1 MSKSIKSIKR
11 SEKGFTMIE
20 LIIVIAIMGILMAI
34 LAPSFIGMTSNAKAS
49 SDLRSVQTIQK
60 QVSIY
65 EAQSEKFA
73 AGATVND
80 VLDALVNSQLL
91 ETSATVEVSSSTTL
105 KLQTKDAKLIF
116 EGGILKIDATG
127 TADTDKI
134 FKELAKKDENK
145 ANIKTAP

>member
-34 LAPSFIGMTSNAKAS
+34 LAPSFIGMTANAKAS

-65 EAQSEKFA
+65 QAQSKEFA
-73 AGATVND
+73 KDATVND
-80 VLDALVNSQLL
+80 VLEALINSQLL
-91 ETSATVEVSSSTTL
+91 EEGATEGAAGAKTL
-105 KLQTKDAKLIF
+105 DLQTEDVKLVF
-116 EGGILKIDATG
+116 EDGLLKIDATG
-127 TADTDKI
+127 AEKTDDI
-134 FKELAKKDENK
+134 FKELAKKDENM
-145 ANIKTAP
+145 ANIKIK